1 MRREHA
7 EQPYRDGMAGLVAAL
22 WPHGGD
28 APQAPSRFDAEFLQM
43 YAPGAQPRPGS
54 VCSDELDVDSHW
66 HFHDMHQLMFTF
78 EGATAVETERGRH
91 LLPPQIAAWI
101 PAGAPHRTSIHRVRS
116 GSVFFAADMVADP
129 GTRVR
134 TVVVSALMREMMR
147 EAMRWP
153 LHAPSSRLRTD
164 FFNTMAG
171 LCREWIEREADL
183 FLPTSQEPR
192 LKRALDF
199 TSSNMTANLSA
210 VSRCAHMSERSLR
223 RHLKAETGMTWE
235 AYRQRCRVL
244 KSVAL
249 LSDGDASIAEIA
261 AHCGFESPS
270 AFAKAFRQSMGEP
283 PNAYRSRVRA
293 SAGRLGG

>member
-1 MRREHA
+1 MRRAPA
-7 EQPYRDGMAGLVAAL
+7 EDSELKGMAGLVAAL
-22 WPHGGD
+22 WPDGGE
-28 APQAPSRFDAEFLQM
+28 APQAASHLGAQPLQM
-43 YAPGAQPRPGS
+43 YAPGAEPRAGA

-101 PAGAPHRTSIHRVRS
+101 PAGAPHRTSIHRVL
-116 GSVFFAADMVADP
+116 GSVFFTVDMVGDP

-153 LHAPSSRLRTD
+153 LHAPASRLRTD

-199 TSSNMTANLSA
+199 TAANMSANLA
-210 VSRCAHMSERSLR
+210 TVCRQAHMSERSLR

-244 KSVAL
+244 RSVPL

-261 AHCGFESPS
+261 ADCGFESPS

-283 PNAYRSRVRA
+283 PHAYRSRVRA
-293 SAGRLGG
+293 SGDA